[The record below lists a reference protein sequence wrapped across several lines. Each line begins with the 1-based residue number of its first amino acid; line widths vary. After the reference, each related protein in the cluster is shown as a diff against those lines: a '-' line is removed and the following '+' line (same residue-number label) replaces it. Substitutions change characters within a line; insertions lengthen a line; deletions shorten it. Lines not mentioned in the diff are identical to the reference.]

1 MEYYIKHKY
10 LRNVID
16 LFNDNFKLYQT
27 LSLEEKNGKVENE
40 DDRIKRL
47 IRDKKNYL
55 ININK

>member
-27 LSLEEKNGKVENE
+27 LSLEEKNGKFESE
-40 DDRIKRL
+40 DDRVKRL

-55 ININK
+55 INGKL